1 VPDRLVIRR
10 SGCQSYS
17 SRVPFTAA
25 RLSGPAAHHHQRGGR
40 CWQVNDR
47 AGPAAVHAV
56 RRPDR
61 RRGHRPD
68 QSLPDGRHVL
78 RLASPKCGRPCE
90 NFWAAGYV
98 NVIAGSFLRR
108 YSDYIS
114 FRQLVQPSAVFLV
127 DLLVEKGARSPA
139 PHPTEAD
146 DAGMARYGRP
156 GSGRPDNPAGPRC

>member
-1 VPDRLVIRR
+1 VSPSQLPASPGQRLIIISGEEGAGKSTIVRALLPSTPCGARIDAEDIGQTNPCPMDDTFFDLLRR
-10 SGCQSYS
+10 S
-17 SRVPFTAA
+17 AA
-25 RLSGPAAHHHQRGGR
+25 GL
-40 CWQVNDR
+40 V
-47 AGPAAVHAV
+47 
-56 RRPDR
+56 
-61 RRGHRPD
+61 
-68 QSLPDGRHVL
+68 
-78 RLASPKCGRPCE
+78 E

>member
-1 VPDRLVIRR
+1 VRALLPSTPCGARIDAEDIGQTNPCPMDDTFFDLLRR
-10 SGCQSYS
+10 S
-17 SRVPFTAA
+17 AA
-25 RLSGPAAHHHQRGGR
+25 GL
-40 CWQVNDR
+40 V
-47 AGPAAVHAV
+47 
-56 RRPDR
+56 
-61 RRGHRPD
+61 
-68 QSLPDGRHVL
+68 
-78 RLASPKCGRPCE
+78 E